1 MLRYFRYIAA
11 PHMSDIITIQ
21 DKLLDL
27 LQHRTQNTANRNARI
42 DETHM
47 KEMLLDSTISKF
59 CTVCKKIN
67 IDPLHANSLNVIVL
81 MFAKNTNRLE
91 LAQQFVKQQDD
102 SSVCLDVEAMH
113 QVLDERTSIFN
124 SITDWVTLLQ
134 FLNPITN
141 VIDSETVRKNVR
153 VRQCLD
159 FMKQLDLVDTATATN
174 VVAMQALLYQMPIDT
189 PAPKMLERYFIALG
203 CSTKDIEVKCL
214 RVVSML
220 TDACISEHESD
231 STVLLLM
238 NGFACNQAFI
248 DRARNVLGSAQRDA
262 EESIQAERHGR
273 IQLRELV
280 KTVHV
285 ARQRTYVQTFDSWV
299 SRNKFSVAMSRQMQQ
314 LLYFMQ
320 VQQHSFDA
328 SRYDEHFPSSIAKQ
342 ARSNTLEQIDVID
355 VTALIEVIQSVRV
368 FQHNIKHLI
377 DFRAR
382 CLLGINAG
390 LRNNLSLAQILQL
403 YIACYQHETVWEQ
416 CWKAVIP
423 NKCINHTIITQCLKF
438 KTQFAYEA
446 DAVVATLRHCHL
458 Q

>member
-1 MLRYFRYIAA
+1 
-11 PHMSDIITIQ
+11 MSDIITIQ

-27 LQHRTQNTANRNARI
+27 LQHRTQNTSNRNARL
-42 DETHM
+42 DESHM

-67 IDPLHANSLNVIVL
+67 IDPLHAHSLNIIVL
-81 MFAKNTNRLE
+81 MFVKNTNRLQ
-91 LAQQFVKQQDD
+91 LAQQFVQSQGADGI
-102 SSVCLDVEAMH
+102 CLDTDGMQ
-113 QVLDERTSIFN
+113 QVLEDRTSIFN

-134 FLNPITN
+134 FLTPIAH
-141 VIDSETVRKNVR
+141 VAESEGVCKNVR

-159 FMKQLDLVDTATATN
+159 FMKQLELVDAATATN
-174 VVAMQALLYQMPIDT
+174 AVAMQALLFQLPIDT
-189 PAPKMLERYFIALG
+189 PAPKMLERYFISLG

-220 TDACISEHESD
+220 TDACISESD
-231 STVLLLM
+231 SDGTVMLLM
-238 NGFACNQAFI
+238 GSFACTQPFLE
-248 DRARNVLGSAQRDA
+248 RVRRVVCLAQQDTEA
-262 EESIQAERHGR
+262 STQAEKSRR
-273 IQLRELV
+273 LQLREVV

-320 VQQHSFDA
+320 VQPFSFDA
-328 SRYDEHFPSSIAKQ
+328 SRYDEHFPSTIAKL

-355 VTALIEVIQSVRV
+355 VAALIEVIQSVRV
-368 FQHNIKHLI
+368 FQHNVKHLI

-403 YIACYQHETVWEQ
+403 YIACYQHDTVWEQ

-423 NKCINHTIITQCLKF
+423 NKSINHTIITQCVKF